1 MVTDSNRQF
10 KKLYKIVFLSK
21 SRTPDKK
28 LSLDKSSVERNG
40 TILTA
45 YCSKSFFFFA
55 RSESTYCSLIFIPV
69 EMLSYVLISDLL
81 ARSSFRIKSE

>member
-28 LSLDKSSVERNG
+28 LSLDKSSVVERLKPP
-40 TILTA
+40 TVQKA
-45 YCSKSFFFFA
+45 FSFLPEA
-55 RSESTYCSLIFIPV
+55 KVRTV
-69 EMLSYVLISDLL
+69 
-81 ARSSFRIKSE
+81 A